1 MKSRKR
7 TYFKYFSLF
16 FTIAVLVFI
25 AGCSGAPPS
34 TPNIGQ
40 IAYNTDTGID
50 YDTIQKAIDAA
61 GSGETIIV
69 YSGIYEEKIKFNNK
83 NITVRSAD
91 PSDPDIVAATVI
103 DGGGSGTVVQFVSG
117 DESTLEGFTIRNGN
131 SGGYGG
137 GIFILSSDPTITDNT
152 ITDNTAHLKGGGIF
166 ISFGDP
172 TITGNTIS
180 QTQEKLTD
188 ILHMD
193 YDTFINSAYLRQ
205 GHADEFTR
213 QVPSRRKDILGNILG
228 LSLYDELEER
238 AREMSRGQ
246 EAERLQLESAID
258 SIGEELAR
266 RPDYEVELK
275 QAQTELAAVE
285 KTASE
290 QEAGLNALR
299 QKKELLQSKQ
309 TQLEELESRIG
320 SSARD
325 LERWQEQTEQHHA
338 RIKDFEA
345 VIGRSDDIEEGY
357 RKFVKARDANEDFDK
372 NFRQSVNL
380 ERQKSQLEA
389 RIKEAGQSLN
399 TEHAVVQKEINTLE
413 DRIQQLP
420 ELKKQLGQAQ
430 AQVRQLSEPETAL
443 QEREQTIK
451 GLQAQ
456 VNYLESENDRLD
468 KEIGELTEKLDLIS
482 AQTEGKCPLCETEL
496 TREGLELIGA
506 KYTGEKNTKTDLLLS
521 NQVKI
526 SQQKTEL
533 ESKQQEKRR
542 VETELGEE
550 KTKVQGQV
558 SVLTKDIAGI
568 EAEQEKL
575 SGLRE
580 TLGDI
585 EQRLAGRDFAV
596 NEQAALEGIEA
607 EVSKLGYDSDKHEQA
622 RQLLNQTQSYE
633 AEKRKLDEA
642 QKLITQEQDAA
653 ARAEEAA
660 QGLSRSLEV
669 ETQKRETLTAELT
682 GLPQLIEELAR
693 TEADYRT
700 IAAQRSLAQ
709 ETVGSI
715 KSKIQRCEELA
726 KKKQENEARLAGV
739 LKEAGIYT
747 ELARAFGKT
756 GIQALLIETALPD
769 IESEANRLLGRMT
782 DNRMHVKF
790 ETQRE
795 TKKGDVRETLD
806 INISDELGTRN
817 YEMFSG
823 GEAFRINFAIRIA
836 LSRLLARRAGAQLQ
850 TLIIDEGFGTQD
862 ADGRQKLVEAINSIK
877 DDFARI
883 LVITHIEEL
892 KDAFPVRIDVFRTA
906 QGSQIAIH

>member
-1 MKSRKR
+1 MIPVRLKLRNFMCYRDDVPPLEFDGIHLACLAGDNGHGKSAIIDAITWALWGKARAGSDDDLIHTGRNEMEVEFDFTVGDQLYRIVRKR
-7 TYFKYFSLF
+7 TRPKKRGSPGQPSLE
-16 FTIAVLVFI
+16 L
-25 AGCSGAPPS
+25 
-34 TPNIGQ
+34 Q
-40 IAYNTDTGID
+40 I
-50 YDTIQKAIDAA
+50 
-61 GSGETIIV
+61 
-69 YSGIYEEKIKFNNK
+69 
-83 NITVRSAD
+83 
-91 PSDPDIVAATVI
+91 
-103 DGGGSGTVVQFVSG
+103 GGGSGF
-117 DESTLEGFTIRNGN
+117 L
-131 SGGYGG
+131 
-137 GIFILSSDPTITDNT
+137 P
-152 ITDNTAHLKGGGIF
+152 
-166 ISFGDP
+166 
-172 TITGNTIS
+172 ITGNTIS
-180 QTQEKLTD
+180 QTQEKLID

-213 QVPSRRKDILGNILG
+213 QAPAKRKDILGNILG
-228 LSLYDELEER
+228 LAVYDELEER

-258 SIGEELAR
+258 AIDEELAR
-266 RPDYEVELK
+266 RPDYEAELE

-285 KTASE
+285 NTAGE
-290 QEAGLNALR
+290 KEAGLNALR

-309 TQLEELESRIG
+309 AQLEELEGRIG

-325 LERWQEQTEQHHA
+325 LERWREQAKQHHA

-345 VIGRSDDIEEGY
+345 IIGRSDDIEEGY
-357 RKFVKARDANEDFDK
+357 RKFAAARDASDALDK
-372 NFRQSVNL
+372 DFRQSVNL

-399 TEHAVVQKEINTLE
+399 TEHTVVQKEINTLE
-413 DRIQQLP
+413 DRIQKLP
-420 ELKKQLGQAQ
+420 ELKKQLSQAQ

-443 QEREQTIK
+443 REREQTIK
-451 GLQAQ
+451 ELQTQ
-456 VNYLESENDRLD
+456 VNYLESENARLD

-482 AQTEGKCPLCETEL
+482 SQTEGKCPLCETEL

-506 KYTGEKNTKTDLLLS
+506 KYTGEKKTKTDLFLS
-521 NQVKI
+521 NQVKL
-526 SQQKTEL
+526 SRQKTEL
-533 ESKQQEKRR
+533 ESRQREKHQA
-542 VETELGEE
+542 ETELGEE
-550 KTKVQGQV
+550 KTRAQGQV
-558 SVLTKDIAGI
+558 SVLTKDITGI
-568 EAEQEKL
+568 EEELQKL
-575 SGLRE
+575 SGLKE
-580 TLGDI
+580 TLDDI

-607 EVSKLGYDSDKHEQA
+607 EMGKLDYDSAKHEQA
-622 RQLLNQTQSYE
+622 RQLLSQTQPYE

-642 QKLITQEQDAA
+642 QKLITQEKDAA
-653 ARAEEAA
+653 AGAEEAA
-660 QGLSRSLEV
+660 QGLSRSLEA
-669 ETQKRETLTAELT
+669 ETQKREALAAELT
-682 GLPQLIEELAR
+682 GLPQLTGELAR
-693 TEADYRT
+693 TEAEYRT
-700 IAAQRSLAQ
+700 LAAQRSRAQ

-715 KSKIQRCEELA
+715 KSKIQRCDDLA
-726 KKKQENEARLAGV
+726 NKKQENEARLTGV
-739 LKEAGIYT
+739 LREAGIYA

-836 LSRLLARRAGAQLQ
+836 LSRLLARRAGAPLP

-862 ADGRQKLVEAINSIK
+862 SAGMEKLIEAINSIQE
-877 DDFARI
+877 DFDKI
-883 LVITHIEEL
+883 LVITHMEDL
-892 KDAFPVRIDVFRTA
+892 KDAFPVRIDITKTA
-906 QGSQIAIH
+906 EGSMISVS